1 MKLLYSYF
9 FPDTGESVAALGNRD
24 GVYIGSAKLH
34 PDDKDSASQFAGC
47 RIAECRA
54 WLKYL
59 HKERRTQRLRLN
71 TIKNLNK
78 DIQLHC
84 STVDPAVQRRINLKI
99 RDYHNKIDELT
110 EDIEQLENKIK
121 RDIELRDSL
130 LKRTKNI
137 NHDN

>member
-9 FPDTGESVAALGNRD
+9 FPTTGESTVALANRD

-34 PDDKDSASQFAGC
+34 PDDKNTASQFAGC
-47 RIAECRA
+47 RLAEYRA

-59 HKERRTQRLRLN
+59 HKERTRNKIQLK

-78 DIQLHC
+78 DIQLNC
-84 STVDPAVQRRINLKI
+84 SSIDPKIQRRINLKI
-99 RDYHNKIDELT
+99 RDYNNKIQELT
-110 EDIEQLENKIK
+110 DNIKELQNKIK
-121 RDIELRDSL
+121 KDIEIRDSF

-137 NHDN
+137 KDNN